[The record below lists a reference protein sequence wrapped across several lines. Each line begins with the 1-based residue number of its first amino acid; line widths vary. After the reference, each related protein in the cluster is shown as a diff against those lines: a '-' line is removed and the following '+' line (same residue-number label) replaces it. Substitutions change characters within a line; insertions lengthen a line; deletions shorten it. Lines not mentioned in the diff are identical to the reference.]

1 MTYIYI
7 CWWWCWSGGFR
18 GNLFLHKASRFVF
31 GFQRFTE
38 TSSKPLFGISSNI
51 GWVWPW
57 IAKNPAFSLQIR
69 IVLKG
74 SHHWKTG
81 TGIALGVYRYT
92 IYIYIFVYRD
102 ERERPLF
109 YWVMVCM
116 VCTSPVDLLDKMLKR
131 SRLLPTWPCQKSQG
145 EQGGIIIAMVN
156 SDWIWDLMVI

>member
-1 MTYIYI
+1 ME
-7 CWWWCWSGGFR
+7 
-18 GNLFLHKASRFVF
+18 L
-31 GFQRFTE
+31 
-38 TSSKPLFGISSNI
+38 SSKPFGISSNI

-92 IYIYIFVYRD
+92 IYIIYTIYIYIYIYLYIETRERERER

-109 YWVMVCM
+109 YWVM

-156 SDWIWDLMVI
+156 GIWNFL

>member
-1 MTYIYI
+1 MAMD
-7 CWWWCWSGGFR
+7 S
-18 GNLFLHKASRFVF
+18 KKSRFFAADSDSFKRIAPLENWNWNCF
-31 GFQRFTE
+31 GC
-38 TSSKPLFGISSNI
+38 
-51 GWVWPW
+51 
-57 IAKNPAFSLQIR
+57 LQI
-69 IVLKG
+69 
-74 SHHWKTG
+74 
-81 TGIALGVYRYT
+81 YD

-156 SDWIWDLMVI
+156 SD